1 MVTRQPIGNHRGA
14 LSNGNIAD
22 GTRLPFTNNMFA
34 AMLGKLFTPIVP
46 LPPSSIIW
54 YLVWAFMLRASYVA
68 AMHGSNEQGEY
79 CRAVLQRS

>member
-1 MVTRQPIGNHRGA
+1 MSTLG
-14 LSNGNIAD
+14 S
-22 GTRLPFTNNMFA
+22 T
-34 AMLGKLFTPIVP
+34 LGKLFTPIVP
-46 LPPSSIIW
+46 LSQSSIIC